1 MRAAA
6 AILGL
11 LLLAVVLSDAFEV
24 MLLPRRVRR
33 KMRLVTYLLRSTWFV
48 WSSAAA
54 HLRSGPRRDSFLSLY
69 GPLSLLMLIGVW
81 VAGLITAFG
90 IVSWGLDLD
99 PIHGIFNH
107 LYFSGITFFTVG
119 YGDLTPKTPWAKIGA
134 VVEAGT
140 GLAFLATVI
149 GYLPVLYQ
157 LFSRREIQ
165 VIMLD
170 ARAGSPPTATVLLT
184 RHSHGESMPALQ
196 ELLHEWELWFAL
208 VLESH
213 LSYPMLSYYR
223 SQHDNESWIAGLAAI
238 MDTCALILVGLHEVP
253 TFQAR
258 VTFAAARLALV
269 EVNRA
274 LRLSP
279 ELHAESRLTLSEFN
293 EMKAELVAAGLTLTD
308 EENAEERLAEFR
320 ATYEPFLTALAD
332 HLLLHVPG
340 WVAPKLQLDNW
351 QASLRGRSA
360 KQLVESAPV
369 NPS

>member
-1 MRAAA
+1 MRDAG
-6 AILGL
+6 AIAGL
-11 LLLAVVLSDAFEV
+11 LLLILVLSDAFEV

-33 KMRLVTYLLRSTWFV
+33 KMRLVTYLLRSTWFL
-48 WSSAAA
+48 WSSVAAR
-54 HLRSGPRRDSFLSLY
+54 LSPGSRRDSFLSLY

-90 IVSWGLDLD
+90 VISWGLDLD
-99 PIHGIFNH
+99 PVQGMFGH

-119 YGDLTPKTPWAKIGA
+119 YGDLTPKTPLAKIGA

-157 LFSRREIQ
+157 LFSRREVQ

-170 ARAGSPPTATVLLT
+170 ARAGSPPTASVLLT
-184 RHSHGESMPALQ
+184 RHGHGESISELQ
-196 ELLHEWELWFAL
+196 GLLHEWEVWFAL

-223 SQHDNESWIAGLAAI
+223 SQHDNESWIAELAAI
-238 MDTCALILVGLHEVP
+238 MDTCALILVGLREVP

-258 VTFAAARLALV
+258 VTFAAARLLLM

-274 LRLSP
+274 LSLSP
-279 ELHAESRLTLSEFN
+279 DVYTENRLTSSEFD
-293 EMKAELVAAGLTLTD
+293 EMKTELSAAGLGLTD
-308 EENAEERLAEFR
+308 EENAEERLVEFR
-320 ATYEPFLTALAD
+320 ATYEPFLAGLAN
-332 HLLLHVPG
+332 HLLLRVPG
-340 WVAPKLQLDNW
+340 WVAPKTQLDNW
-351 QASLRGRSA
+351 QASPRGRSA
-360 KQLVESAPV
+360 KALVESAPV
-369 NPS
+369 KPS

>member
-1 MRAAA
+1 MQAAGT
-6 AILGL
+6 ILGL
-11 LLLAVVLSDAFEV
+11 LLLAVVLGDAFEV

-48 WSSAAA
+48 WSSAARS
-54 HLRSGPRRDSFLSLY
+54 LRPGPKRDSFLSLY

-81 VAGLITAFG
+81 VAGLIAAFG
-90 IVSWGLDLD
+90 IISWAASLD
-99 PIHGIFNH
+99 PVHGVLNH

-134 VVEAGT
+134 VIEAGT
-140 GLAFLATVI
+140 GLAFLGTVI

-170 ARAGSPPTATVLLT
+170 ARAGSPPTATALLT
-184 RHSHGESMPALQ
+184 RHAHGESIAGLQ
-196 ELLHEWELWFAL
+196 ELLHEWESWFAL

-238 MDTCALILVGLHEVP
+238 MDTCALILVGLHEVS

-279 ELHAESRLTLSEFN
+279 GIHSENRLTSSEFN
-293 EMKAELVAAGLTLTD
+293 DMKADLLAAGLAFTD

-320 ATYEPFLTALAD
+320 ATYEPFLAGLAD

-340 WVAPKLQLDNW
+340 WIAPKVQLDNW
-351 QASLRGRSA
+351 QASPRGRSA

>member
-1 MRAAA
+1 MRVAAT
-6 AILGL
+6 ILGL

-33 KMRLVTYLLRSTWFV
+33 KMRLVTYLLRSSWFV
-48 WSSAAA
+48 WSSSAA
-54 HLRSGPRRDSFLSLY
+54 HLRPGHRRDSFLSLY

-90 IVSWGLDLD
+90 IISWGLNLD

-119 YGDLTPKTPWAKIGA
+119 YGDLTPKTPLAKMGA
-134 VVEAGT
+134 VIEAGT
-140 GLAFLATVI
+140 GLVFLATVI

-184 RHSHGESMPALQ
+184 RHGHGESLPALQ

-269 EVNRA
+269 EVNRT
-274 LRLSP
+274 LSLSP
-279 ELHAESRLTLSEFN
+279 DLDAESRLTLSEFN
-293 EMKAELVAAGLTLTD
+293 EMKAELAATGLTLTD

-320 ATYEPFLTALAD
+320 GTYEPFLVALAD

-351 QASLRGRSA
+351 QASPRGRSA
-360 KQLVESAPV
+360 KQLVESAPA

>member
-1 MRAAA
+1 MRAAGG
-6 AILGL
+6 ILGL
-11 LLLAVVLSDAFEV
+11 LLLMVVLSDAFEV

-33 KMRLVTYLLRSTWFV
+33 KMRLVTYLLRSTWFA

-54 HLRSGPRRDSFLSLY
+54 YLRPGPRRDSFLSLY

-90 IVSWGLDLD
+90 ITSWGLDLD
-99 PIHGIFNH
+99 RVQGVLNH

-119 YGDLTPKTPWAKIGA
+119 YGDLTPKTPSAKLGA

-157 LFSRREIQ
+157 LFSRREVQ
-165 VIMLD
+165 VMMLD

-184 RHSHGESMPALQ
+184 RHGQGESMPALQ

-258 VTFAAARLALV
+258 ITFAAARLALV

-274 LRLSP
+274 LSLSP
-279 ELHAESRLTLSEFN
+279 DIHTESRLTSSEFD
-293 EMKAELVAAGLTLTD
+293 EMKAELSAAGLALTD
-308 EENAEERLAEFR
+308 DENAEERLAEFR
-320 ATYEPFLTALAD
+320 ATYEPFLASLAD
-332 HLLLHVPG
+332 HLLLRVPG
-340 WVAPKLQLDNW
+340 WVAPKMQLDNW
-351 QASLRGRSA
+351 QASPRGRSA
-360 KQLVESAPV
+360 KALVESAPV
-369 NPS
+369 KPS

>member
-1 MRAAA
+1 MRTAG

-11 LLLAVVLSDAFEV
+11 FLLATVLGDAFEV

-33 KMRLVTYLLRSTWFV
+33 RMRLVTYLLRSTWFM

-54 HLRSGPRRDSFLSLY
+54 HLRGGPRRDSFLSLY
-69 GPLSLLMLIGVW
+69 GPLSLFILIGTW

-90 IVSWGLDLD
+90 VISWGLSLD
-99 PIHGIFNH
+99 PIHGIFSH

-119 YGDLTPKTPWAKIGA
+119 YGDLTPKTPGAKLAA
-134 VVEAGT
+134 VIEAGT

-184 RHSHGESMPALQ
+184 RHGQGESMAALQ

-238 MDTCALILVGLHEVP
+238 MDTCAIMLVGLREVS

-269 EVNRA
+269 EVNRV
-274 LRLSP
+274 LSLSP
-279 ELHAESRLTLSEFN
+279 DVHAESRLTSSEFN
-293 EMKAELVAAGLTLTD
+293 EMKADLAAAGLALTD

-320 ATYEPFLTALAD
+320 ATYEPFLAGLAD
-332 HLLLHVPG
+332 HLLLQVPG

-351 QASLRGRSA
+351 QTSPRGRSA
-360 KQLVESAPV
+360 KQLVESAPAH
-369 NPS
+369 PS

>member
-1 MRAAA
+1 VRVGGTV
-6 AILGL
+6 LGL
-11 LLLAVVLSDAFEV
+11 LLLALILSDAFEV

-33 KMRLVTYLLRSTWFV
+33 KMRLVTYMLRSTWFL
-48 WSSAAA
+48 WSSVAAR
-54 HLRSGPRRDSFLSLY
+54 LPRTPRRDSFLSLY
-69 GPLSLLMLIGVW
+69 GPLSLLMLISVW

-90 IVSWGLDLD
+90 ILSWGLDLD
-99 PIHGIFNH
+99 PVHGILNH

-119 YGDLTPKTPWAKIGA
+119 YGDLTPKTPFAKIGA

-157 LFSRREIQ
+157 LFSRREVQ

-170 ARAGSPPTATVLLT
+170 ARAGSPPTATVLLS
-184 RHSHGESMPALQ
+184 RHGHGESMPALQ

-258 VTFAAARLALV
+258 VTFASARLALV

-279 ELHAESRLTLSEFN
+279 DVRLDIRLTSGEFD
-293 EMKAELVAAGLTLTD
+293 EIKSELVGAGLPFTD

-320 ATYEPFLTALAD
+320 ATYEPFLASLAA
-332 HLLLHVPG
+332 HLLLNLPG
-340 WVAPKLQLDNW
+340 WVAPKQQLDNW
-351 QASLRGRSA
+351 QASPRGRSA

-369 NPS
+369 KPT

>member
-1 MRAAA
+1 MRDAGAV
-6 AILGL
+6 LGL
-11 LLLAVVLSDAFEV
+11 LLLALVLSDAFEV

-48 WSSAAA
+48 WSSAATR
-54 HLRSGPRRDSFLSLY
+54 LRSGPRRDSFLSLY

-81 VAGLITAFG
+81 VAGLIIAFG
-90 IVSWGLDLD
+90 IISWGLGLD
-99 PIHGIFNH
+99 PVQGMFGH

-119 YGDLTPKTPWAKIGA
+119 YGDLTPKTPLAKMGA

-140 GLAFLATVI
+140 GLVFLATVI

-157 LFSRREIQ
+157 LFSRREVQ

-184 RHSHGESMPALQ
+184 RHGHGESIPQLQ
-196 ELLHEWELWFAL
+196 DLLHEWELWFAL

-274 LRLSP
+274 LSLSP
-279 ELHAESRLTLSEFN
+279 DIYAESRLTSSEFE
-293 EMKAELVAAGLTLTD
+293 EMKAELVTAGLALTD

-320 ATYEPFLTALAD
+320 ATYEPFLAGLAN
-332 HLLLHVPG
+332 HLLLRVPG
-340 WVAPKLQLDNW
+340 WTAPKTQLDNW
-351 QASLRGRSA
+351 QASPRGRSA
-360 KQLVESAPV
+360 KVLVESAPV
-369 NPS
+369 KPS